1 MSKKMDRF
9 YFDNFVESAH
19 VSCEAS
25 KMLKNVL
32 SNFDVATL
40 AESRVALHEI
50 EHKGDSKRHEMTAV
64 IVRAF
69 ITPIER
75 EDILKLSQY
84 IDDVTD
90 SIEDILIRIYINN
103 VTQIRPDSLEFM
115 DIVIK
120 CCEAMEEMLKEFHNF
135 KKSKKL
141 NELIIEINRLE
152 EVGDDLYVA
161 CMRNLHTTST
171 DPLEIIAWRE
181 IYEFFE
187 KCCDTCEN
195 VADII
200 ESIVIANS

>member
-1 MSKKMDRF
+1 MSKNSDRF
-9 YFDNFVESAH
+9 YFNNFVESAA
-19 VSCEAS
+19 VSCEAAH
-25 KMLKNVL
+25 MLKDVL

-40 AESRVALHEI
+40 PENRIKLHDI
-50 EHKGDSKRHEMTAV
+50 EHKGDDKRHEMTAV

-69 ITPIER
+69 MTPIER
-75 EDILKLSQY
+75 EDILKLSQL

-103 VTQIRPDSLEFM
+103 VTQIRDDSLEFVE
-115 DIVIK
+115 IVIR
-120 CCEAMEEMLKEFHNF
+120 CCEAMKDMLGEFHNF

-141 NELIIEINRLE
+141 SEHIIEINRLE
-152 EVGDDLYVA
+152 ELGDDLYVE
-161 CMRNLHTTST
+161 CMRKLHTTST

-200 ESIVIANS
+200 ESIIIGNS

>member
-1 MSKKMDRF
+1 MARKDSF
-9 YFDNFVESAH
+9 YFNNFVDSAE
-19 VSCEAS
+19 VSCEAAQV
-25 KMLKNVL
+25 LKDIL
-32 SNFDVATL
+32 CNFSVDTL
-40 AESRVALHEI
+40 PENKVKLHEI
-50 EHKGDSKRHEMTAV
+50 EHKGDDKRHEMTNA
-64 IVRAF
+64 IASAF
-69 ITPIER
+69 ITPLER

-90 SIEDILIRIYINN
+90 CIEDILIRIYINN
-103 VTQIRPDSLEFM
+103 VTSIRPDSLEFM
-115 DIVIK
+115 DILIS
-120 CCEAMEEMLKEFHNF
+120 CCAAMKDMLEEFPNF

-152 EVGDDLYVA
+152 ELGDDMYVS

-187 KCCDTCEN
+187 RTCDTCEN

-200 ESIVIANS
+200 ESISIGNT

>member
-1 MSKKMDRF
+1 MDRF